1 MGLLSFIRSNRRV
14 GAILT
19 VCQDF
24 RRGKGGKPDAAPRH
38 PDLDVCLR
46 EHIDGAG
53 LTSNPKAPL
62 FLSCGPAGR
71 LAGNRLPRT
80 FSSQPRPTSPARVTS
95 SVASRASAILCFVRR
110 GRAAT
115 PPSSQGECAAFVGRL
130 RRSGA
135 SLRRLRRDCVLS
147 ARQLSSMSFW

>member
-62 FLSCGPAGR
+62 FLSCSPAGR
-71 LAGNRLPRT
+71 LAGNPLPRT
-80 FSSQPRPTSPARVTS
+80 FSSRPRPTSPARVTS
-95 SVASRASAILCFVRR
+95 SVAGRRFGNPLLGVARPRRQAAVKSRRTRSIRPQAPPLRRFASA
-110 GRAAT
+110 
-115 PPSSQGECAAFVGRL
+115 
-130 RRSGA
+130 
-135 SLRRLRRDCVLS
+135 
-147 ARQLSSMSFW
+147 